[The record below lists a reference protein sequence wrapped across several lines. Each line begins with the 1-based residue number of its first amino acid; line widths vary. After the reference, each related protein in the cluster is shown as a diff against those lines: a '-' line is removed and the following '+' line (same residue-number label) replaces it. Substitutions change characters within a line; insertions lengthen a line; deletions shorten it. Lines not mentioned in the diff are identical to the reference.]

1 MARAGSGLWPG
12 RIQEASSSVSWVSW
26 FFHQSF
32 LLGKSATRQLPWSA
46 GLYLYVMK
54 TPPFGPF
61 RHVWHGN
68 KHMEKRNLCFMLFFL
83 SVPTWAGLNK
93 HIVTYLFVHDHARL
107 KTWFPVIFL
116 VKPWGMWVDSP
127 IGATSS
133 AGNALWLSSKRAMW
147 MSSLRRLARNGK
159 KSCLTLYAYCSQ
171 QIHSVGWNMLEHR
184 SDAQN
189 WGLLSFLESVRWIG
203 ICFSFDFT
211 SGTFGVARP
220 YIKAVPVCS
229 QIRKSMMK
237 HSQELHH
244 NDRFLEEAKKTSWQ
258 ILLFGMISETNIMQL
273 LQGNGIP
280 VPDDV
285 ATAKL
290 RRASKIFPNLFGS
303 FDDLNFADCISRW
316 PEYIWL
322 L

>member
-1 MARAGSGLWPG
+1 MSGVE
-12 RIQEASSSVSWVSW
+12 Q
-26 FFHQSF
+26 
-32 LLGKSATRQLPWSA
+32 
-46 GLYLYVMK
+46 
-54 TPPFGPF
+54 
-61 RHVWHGN
+61 
-68 KHMEKRNLCFMLFFL
+68 
-83 SVPTWAGLNK
+83 
-93 HIVTYLFVHDHARL
+93 TYLFVHDARL
-107 KTWFPVIFL
+107 KTWFPFIFL
-116 VKPWGMWVDSP
+116 VKPCELIHQLAPHHLQGTPFSSHQREQCGWV
-127 IGATSS
+127 
-133 AGNALWLSSKRAMW
+133 LWEGWQEMARSHVDP
-147 MSSLRRLARNGK
+147 LRLW
-159 KSCLTLYAYCSQ
+159 AYCSPE

-244 NDRFLEEAKKTSWQ
+244 NELFLEEAKKTSWQ

-303 FDDLNFADCISRW
+303 FDDLNFTDCISRC